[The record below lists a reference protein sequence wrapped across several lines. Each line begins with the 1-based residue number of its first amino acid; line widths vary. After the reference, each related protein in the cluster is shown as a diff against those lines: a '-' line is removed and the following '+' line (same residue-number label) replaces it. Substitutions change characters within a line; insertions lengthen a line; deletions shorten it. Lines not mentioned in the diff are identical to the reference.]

1 MFGRATTT
9 LGIGPHSSIQTA
21 FIYNMQG
28 IQLVMGVDPRKNVE
42 GTLPSLVCSPLPL
55 EVAPLKSS

>member
-1 MFGRATTT
+1 MANIEYILYKKITIKTESQNT
-9 LGIGPHSSIQTA
+9 PVSVT
-21 FIYNMQG
+21 
-28 IQLVMGVDPRKNVE
+28 VMGVDPRKNVE